1 MTLRKN
7 RAIQWF
13 AAGAVVALLASACGT
28 PGGNTGDTGDNAKP
42 QRGGTLN
49 LLDIADFEHLDPA
62 RNYVASQLQLE
73 VLYAPTLVS
82 YKNATG
88 SAGTE
93 IDADAATDTG
103 TKNAT
108 ATEWKFTIR
117 KNLKWQDGVDVKC
130 ADFKYGI
137 ERGFSDL
144 LTDGPQ
150 YNRQYLKGA
159 KDYKGIY
166 VDPKGLSSIKCDGQT
181 ITFELVRPIADFNY
195 ALTMGIFSAVRKDK
209 DLKEKYDDQPFS
221 YGPYIIK
228 SHVRDQSLVLERNK
242 FWDQSLD
249 KIRLNNPDVI
259 KFTFGLD
266 PAVISDRLIQDKGP
280 DQRTATFGNVQVPP
294 QNVQQVLNDPKLK
307 ARTFG
312 AEDPYTWYLAVNT
325 AKIKDLTCRS
335 AYQYAAN
342 KRTYLTA
349 IGGETFGRPATG
361 ILSPTMKSF
370 KDIDP
375 WGLKNKPEGDPAKAK
390 QLLAQSPNCPKNIKL
405 DYSQTPT
412 GDKIAA
418 SVKEAFA
425 RAGITVTANPIARK
439 QFYSTVGKT
448 SVENELV
455 YAAWGADFPRCSSVI
470 PPLFDGTQI
479 VPQGNQNF
487 AQLNDPAINAAIVA
501 AGNEPDAQKAED
513 MCAALD
519 LKVQQTGAIIPLRY
533 EKALFMRGSKV
544 TGAQM
549 NAEYSDI
556 SLLNVGVAPGTD

>member
-1 MTLRKN
+1 MTLRKK

-28 PGGNTGDTGDNAKP
+28 PGSETGGSGDEKV
-42 QRGGTLN
+42 QRGGTLT
-49 LLDIADFEHLDPA
+49 LLDLADFEHLDPR

-93 IDADAATDTG
+93 IGADAATDTG
-103 TKNAT
+103 TKNAD
-108 ATEWKFTIR
+108 ATQWTFTIR
-117 KNLKWQDGVDVKC
+117 KNLKWQDGKAVTC
-130 ADFKYGI
+130 QDFKYGI
-137 ERGFSDL
+137 ESSFSDV
-144 LTDGPQ
+144 LTDGPAYQ
-150 YNRQYLKGA
+150 KQYLKGGL
-159 KDYKGIY
+159 DYKGIY
-166 VDPKGLSSIKCDGQT
+166 LDPKGLDSIKCDGDKISFT
-181 ITFELVRPIADFNY
+181 LARPIADFNY
-195 ALTMGIFSAVRKDK
+195 ALTMGIFAAVRKDK
-209 DLKEKYDDQPFS
+209 DTKEKYDQQPFS
-221 YGPYIIK
+221 YGPYMIK
-228 SHVRDQSLVLERNK
+228 SHVRDQSLELVRNPY
-242 FWDQSLD
+242 WSQADDQ
-249 KIRLNNPDVI
+249 IRKNNPDNI

-266 PAVISDRLIQDKGP
+266 QAVIADRLIQDKAA
-280 DQRTATFGNVQVPP
+280 DQRTATFGNTQVPA

-312 AEDPYTWYLAVNT
+312 GIDPYVWYVAVNT
-325 AKIKDLTCRS
+325 AKVKDLKCRQ
-335 AYQYAAN
+335 AYQYATN

-349 IGGETFGRPATG
+349 IGGDALGQYATS
-361 ILSPTMKSF
+361 ILSPTMKSY
-370 KDIDP
+370 KEIDP
-375 WGLKNKPEGDPAKAK
+375 YGLKDKPEGDPAKAK
-390 QLLAQSPNCPKNIKL
+390 QLLAQSPTCPKNIKL

-418 SVKEAFA
+418 SIKEAFA

-439 QFYSTVGKT
+439 QYYSTIGKPAI
-448 SVENELV
+448 ENELA

-479 VPQGNQNF
+479 PPAGNQNF
-487 AQLNDPAINAAIVA
+487 AQLNDPAINQGIKESAAQTD
-501 AGNEPDAQKAED
+501 PQKAED
-513 MCAALD
+513 TCSALD

-556 SLLNVGVAPGTD
+556 SLLNVGVAPGNS